1 MFMAD
6 EKIPHFFK
14 VHGNQGIPH
23 KRNSHIFPAINL
35 SSGQVVDPQPLPG
48 QRDSSGVDMRPIN
61 LAYVPKQ
68 IIVGTFAFLTYQ
80 GALFLWTLTDCHAN
94 FEKRCV
100 VLQSDVCWGSPIL
113 ASDIFQICLD
123 NRAFMIHV
131 IFIHIYHV
139 ASIVIFW
146 VQTFLN
152 WTPMFSF
159 VFFEHGQHEFLCSNF
174 NVVCSPHVKTI
185 PKVFFASTSLIQ
197 WNPRS
202 EEVAGK
208 RRIYIYIYIYLYIII
223 YIYIYIRIITI
234 NI

>member
-159 VFFEHGQHEFLCSNF
+159 VFLNMANMNFCVQTSMWFVRHMLKPSQRFFLHQPPWSNG
-174 NVVCSPHVKTI
+174 I
-185 PKVFFASTSLIQ
+185 QGPKRWRESGGF
-197 WNPRS
+197 
-202 EEVAGK
+202 
-208 RRIYIYIYIYLYIII
+208 IYIYIYLYIII
-223 YIYIYIRIITI
+223 YIYYES
-234 NI
+234 